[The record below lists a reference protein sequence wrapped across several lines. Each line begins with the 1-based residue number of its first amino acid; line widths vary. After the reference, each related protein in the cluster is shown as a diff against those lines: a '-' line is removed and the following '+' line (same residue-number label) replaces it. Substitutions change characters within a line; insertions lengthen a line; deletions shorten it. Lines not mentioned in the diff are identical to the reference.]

1 MTRVSGLTKWCA
13 TAMATLLIG
22 CGNAGNVSDLALCDG
37 TAQATTDHAAALAE
51 DGGPESVDTGAFLI
65 RQLDAGCGR

>member
-1 MTRVSGLTKWCA
+1 MKLASGLTKWCA
-13 TAMATLLIG
+13 ITTALIAANG
-22 CGNAGNVSDLALCDG
+22 CASGVVSDSALCAG

-51 DGGPESVDTGAFLI
+51 DGGNRSVVTGAFLI

>member
-1 MTRVSGLTKWCA
+1 MTHASGLTK
-13 TAMATLLIG
+13 LLVMGMLSLSVSG
-22 CGNAGNVSDLALCDG
+22 CLRGAVSESAVCDG

-51 DGGPESVDTGAFLI
+51 DGGPRSIVTGAFLI